1 MVAQVEQFKEFAPKV
16 PDALAKLRTVIQN
29 AHGDRAIIQA
39 KLQEWHEN
47 GKLDGDDDIDGDDWV
62 SLKKKPQ
69 RKVRSGG
76 WEVGEGTKSLRCGL
90 DTDGA
95 APVAVTGAAVAALL
109 IFYVVSVILLV
120 VTSLGRIRHPHSAA
134 SSRWVCGGGGGCLSQ
149 QSVCLPGFTAAACV
163 ADVGSRQRSP

>member
-1 MVAQVEQFKEFAPKV
+1 MAQVEQFKEFAPKV

-76 WEVGEGTKSLRCGL
+76 VGI
-90 DTDGA
+90 
-95 APVAVTGAAVAALL
+95 P
-109 IFYVVSVILLV
+109 
-120 VTSLGRIRHPHSAA
+120 
-134 SSRWVCGGGGGCLSQ
+134 
-149 QSVCLPGFTAAACV
+149 
-163 ADVGSRQRSP
+163 